1 MRGKMFFKIFFAL
14 MAVIVAAVCFIA
26 CDKSGS
32 AKPESL
38 LLTVDAP
45 STCGVNEVFEPTVT
59 VSDGASYTLTV
70 VSCPEG
76 KEIPEATD
84 GAFVPSDLGKY
95 AYKITA
101 SKDGYENK
109 EYIGEVTAVDG
120 ESPSI
125 SGDIEPIILDPDVN
139 LTVTLADIVAGLSVT
154 DNYDGSIDKSNFVAE
169 EILCEGADPV
179 SLNAEDTT
187 YEFEGAGEYEIRYSV
202 SDSSNNKG
210 YVLIPVTVKGL
221 KIGGDI
227 KKDYFVDD
235 RLVLPQCTVYPQ
247 SEQNTL
253 KFKLNGT
260 DVNVEDLPFMAK
272 AHDSLVIEYSNGKSE
287 TVALTVKDFEIA
299 CNEKKL
305 GEELSFADV
314 YYVNDKNA
322 TVSEIKV
329 TEEGGTDTNLTSAAD
344 RYTFER
350 RNNYTI
356 LVTLSKNGKTHEIN
370 KSMYVTDDTELLSF
384 ESSDSGKNAQ
394 LDPNP
399 QASTSGCEVSL
410 MDKTVNGQSNFVK
423 YGRYALKV
431 KLPAVKNGYAT
442 VPVGSTQ
449 SMANTSKIKL
459 YVYAV
464 SDCVIRAIP
473 AGTGN
478 PHWTATTGGAGD
490 TGHEIKLTGG
500 QWNEVET
507 VFDTVTVSGAKLEYM
522 YFANAGG
529 NEAEFS
535 VDCVRFVNEIGAV
548 ENKSVS
554 KEIVKGHEANVT
566 EHFEV
571 VGNKTNNYTVQYN
584 VKDDAGSVTTDGK
597 YTAPSDVP
605 TSGKAV
611 VTVTLTENGVSS
623 SIDIEFT
630 IIAYEREEGEVLSF
644 DSAGFGAGATKYG
657 SFGMV
662 EVIDDSENIG
672 ISHGKGLKVTMSDSS
687 KTAERETTVIPDCTS
702 KIGNTN
708 VMKARIYLYGEVARR
723 VRITPTGNNN
733 VTWMNYIDRYFGY
746 SVVLQPGWNDVIV
759 PFGYSLGENADLQNL
774 YFTNVGYVDG
784 NSAVTV
790 CVDYVCF
797 VNEPSIAL
805 KPRANTGILKC
816 ETADFA
822 ADIKDYSVLSGVGS
836 DDYNV
841 EYSVENGGGQ
851 VSNDGTYTAP
861 DTVPT
866 SGKAVVTVTLTVNGF
881 TRSLDIEFTFIDEAL
896 SFETVDSGYNAGK
909 EAGNGAWRTDK
920 SNVLGEEYFVRHG
933 DHAFGISFDESHLTQ
948 VKLNCNV
955 SMGNASKMALWIY
968 AYADCTVRIAPG
980 GDGNSAWK
988 PLDHENEKNNIT
1000 LTGGKW
1006 QRVTVDF
1013 DIQNDS
1019 TALAQYLYCWGNGDI
1034 LIDCIGFYYT

>member
-120 ESPSI
+120 ESPSV

-210 YVLIPVTVKGL
+210 YVLVPVTVKGL
-221 KIGGDI
+221 KIIGDI
-227 KKDYFVDD
+227 RKDYFVDD
-235 RLVLPQCTVYPQ
+235 RLVLPQCAVYPQ
-247 SEQNTL
+247 SEQSTL

-260 DVNVEDLPFMAK
+260 EINAEELPLVQKTDA
-272 AHDSLVIEYSNGKSE
+272 SLVIEYFSDKSE
-287 TVALTVKDFEIA
+287 TIALNVKDFEFA

-305 GEELSFADV
+305 GEKISFADI

-322 TVSEIKV
+322 AVSKITIEKAGGSA
-329 TEEGGTDTNLTSAAD
+329 TELTSDTEKYEFTD
-344 RYTFER
+344 RSD
-350 RNNYTI
+350 YTI
-356 LVTLSKNGKTHEIN
+356 SVTLSKNGKTHE
-370 KSMYVTDDTELLSF
+370 KSKSVYVTDDTELLSF
-384 ESSDSGKNAQ
+384 ESANSGKNAQ
-394 LDPNP
+394 LE
-399 QASTSGCEVSL
+399 ASSSTQGCQVSL
-410 MDKTVNGQSNFVK
+410 MDKTVSGQGKYVK

-431 KLPAVKNGYAT
+431 HLPAVKDGYAD
-442 VPVGSTQ
+442 VSVGGEQ
-449 SMANTSKIKL
+449 SMANTSKIKFF
-459 YVYAV
+459 VYA
-464 SDCVIRAIP
+464 DANCVIRAIP
-473 AGTGN
+473 AGDGN
-478 PHWTATTGGAGD
+478 PMGWHPTANGPDAA
-490 TGHEIKLTGG
+490 GHEIKLTGG

-507 VFDTVTVSGAKLEYM
+507 VFDAVTGAGAKLEHM
-522 YFANAGG
+522 YFANAGDTV
-529 NEAEFS
+529 AEFS

-822 ADIKDYSVLSGVGS
+822 ADIKDYYVLSGVGS

-948 VKLNCNV
+948 
-955 SMGNASKMALWIY
+955 
-968 AYADCTVRIAPG
+968 
-980 GDGNSAWK
+980 
-988 PLDHENEKNNIT
+988 
-1000 LTGGKW
+1000 GK
-1006 QRVTVDF
+1006 
-1013 DIQNDS
+1013 
-1019 TALAQYLYCWGNGDI
+1019 
-1034 LIDCIGFYYT
+1034 